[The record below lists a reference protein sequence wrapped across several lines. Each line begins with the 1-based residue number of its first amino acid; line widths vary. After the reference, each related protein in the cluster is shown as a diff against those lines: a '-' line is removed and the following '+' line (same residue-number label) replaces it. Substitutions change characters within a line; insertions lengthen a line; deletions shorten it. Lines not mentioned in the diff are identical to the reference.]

1 MTTNWPDE
9 ERRVEVAPP
18 EDDDAIDLSDPE
30 TRDAELEAEEPLELS
45 EDQLRPDGPDEDDV
59 TP

>member
-9 ERRVEVAPP
+9 ERRVEVDPP
-18 EDDDAIDLSDPE
+18 EDDDAIELGDPE
-30 TRDAELEAEEPLELS
+30 TRDAELEAEEPLPLS
-45 EDQLRPDGPDEDDV
+45 EEELRPDGPDEEDV

>member
-1 MTTNWPDE
+1 MSTDWPDD
-9 ERRVEVAPP
+9 ERRVEVDPP
-18 EDDDAIDLSDPE
+18 EGDDAIELADPE

-45 EDQLRPDGPDEDDV
+45 EDDLRPDGPLEGDV